1 MFGRKEISITNER
14 FLEITLANRPF
25 PSCLKPVFQSEAE
38 CEALGFDM
46 KMIFYSRAN
55 KLNFT
60 LRKVLHFASFE
71 SESF

>member
-1 MFGRKEISITNER
+1 MFGKRKYKS
-14 FLEITLANRPF
+14 FLERTLANRPF

-38 CEALGFDM
+38 CEALGLDM